1 MEAKALLQ
9 MLLLV
14 KESSELD
21 PLIDGISTRGSP
33 ASARKKRPRFRK
45 SVKNMG
51 MPVRDREPPQETRT
65 HIQVSSNNLALIAPT
80 VGLLF
85 ASELLT
91 GKKLHYLQLTANS
104 MQLSVKELP
113 GSVVMLWA
121 LDGEETIKV
130 LRTWLTNRKGA
141 DWGDPPNAPKERL
154 LRGWTIASVEDEPG
168 LLMRTTWLVQEGLQ
182 DGISDSRAAA

>member
-1 MEAKALLQ
+1 
-9 MLLLV
+9 
-14 KESSELD
+14 
-21 PLIDGISTRGSP
+21 
-33 ASARKKRPRFRK
+33 
-45 SVKNMG
+45 MG

-141 DWGDPPNAPKERL
+141 DWDDPPNAPKERL
-154 LRGWTIASVEDEPG
+154 LRGWTIESVEDEPG
-168 LLMRTTWLVQEGLQ
+168 LLMRTTWLVQGGLQ
-182 DGISDSRAAA
+182 DGISDPRVVA